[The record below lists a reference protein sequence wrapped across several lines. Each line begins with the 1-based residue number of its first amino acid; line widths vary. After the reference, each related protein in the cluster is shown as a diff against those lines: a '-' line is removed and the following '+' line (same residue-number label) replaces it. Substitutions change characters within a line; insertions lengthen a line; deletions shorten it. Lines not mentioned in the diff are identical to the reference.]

1 MPLNTLSAQA
11 QAGFAYAATLLKGDG
26 TPLFKSAEDACDASG
41 ERDGCAYYEQ
51 SKLDV
56 RVKRITVLE
65 QAKYAA
71 LAAQVDAAVAAEKPV
86 AELPVDGEA
95 IKG

>member
-1 MPLNTLSAQA
+1 MTARRSSSRPRTRR
-11 QAGFAYAATLLKGDG
+11 
-26 TPLFKSAEDACDASG
+26 DASG

-86 AELPVDGEA
+86 AEPVED

>member
-11 QAGFAYAATLLKGDG
+11 QAGFAYAATLLKPDG
-26 TPLFKSAEDACDASG
+26 TPLFKTALEACDAAG
-41 ERDGCAYYEQ
+41 EKEGCAYYEDLMAR
-51 SKLDV
+51 KRTD
-56 RVKRITVLE
+56 RVVVLE
-65 QAKYAA
+65 SAKYAA

-86 AELPVDGEA
+86 TPVED